1 MSISFLYY
9 AMLLFTLSF
18 EDVQGVDQA
27 PLKHL
32 NDVQI
37 YYFYDSRMPSDIG
50 QQIMYLT
57 ENLLS
62 KQYQQLVADG
72 DIIFYKVDLATPTG
86 QKLAKKCDVV
96 LNGLV
101 VTRRS
106 KIVDLTQTGYQLARS
121 KPKVFQENLAYEIN
135 RLLPKRK
142 RPK

>member
-37 YYFYDSRMPSDIG
+37 YYFYDSRMPSEIG

-121 KPKVFQENLAYEIN
+121 KPKAFQENLAYEIN

>member
-1 MSISFLYY
+1 
-9 AMLLFTLSF
+9 
-18 EDVQGVDQA
+18 
-27 PLKHL
+27 
-32 NDVQI
+32 
-37 YYFYDSRMPSDIG
+37 MPSEIG

-86 QKLAKKCDVV
+86 QKIAKKCDIV

-106 KIVDLTQTGYQLARS
+106 KIVDLTQKGYQLARS
-121 KPKVFQENLAYEIN
+121 KPKVFQENLAYEID

>member
-18 EDVQGVDQA
+18 EDVQGIDQA
-27 PLKHL
+27 PIKHL

-37 YYFYDSRMPSDIG
+37 YYFYDSRMPSEIG

-86 QKLAKKCDVV
+86 QKIAKKCDVV

-106 KIVDLTQTGYQLARS
+106 KIVDLTQKGYQLARS
-121 KPKVFQENLAYEIN
+121 KPKAFQENLAYEID

>member
-1 MSISFLYY
+1 MTISFLYY
-9 AMLLFTLSF
+9 VMLLFTLSF
-18 EDVQGVDQA
+18 EDVEGIDQA

-37 YYFYDSRMPSDIG
+37 YYFYDSRLPSDMG

-72 DIIFYKVDLATPTG
+72 DVIFYKVDLATPIG

-106 KIVDLTQTGYQLARS
+106 KIVDLTQVGYKLARS
-121 KPKVFQENLAYEIN
+121 KPKAFHEHLAYEIN

-142 RPK
+142 RPQ

>member
-18 EDVQGVDQA
+18 EDIQGIDQA

-37 YYFYDSRMPSDIG
+37 YYFYDSRMPSEIG

-86 QKLAKKCDVV
+86 QKIAKKCEVV

-106 KIVDLTQTGYQLARS
+106 KIVDLTQKGYQLARS
-121 KPKVFQENLAYEIN
+121 KPKAFQENLAYEID

>member
-1 MSISFLYY
+1 MTISFLYY

-18 EDVQGVDQA
+18 EDVQGIDQA

-37 YYFYDSRMPSDIG
+37 YYFYDSRMPSEIG
-50 QQIMYLT
+50 QQMMYLT

-62 KQYQQLVADG
+62 KQYQQQVNDG

-86 QKLAKKCDVV
+86 QKIAKKCEIS

-101 VTRRS
+101 ITRRS
-106 KIVDLTQTGYQLARS
+106 KIVDLTQKGYQMART
-121 KPKVFQENLAYEIN
+121 KPKAFQENLAYEIN

-142 RPK
+142 RPQ

>member
-1 MSISFLYY
+1 
-9 AMLLFTLSF
+9 MLLFTLSF

-37 YYFYDSRMPSDIG
+37 YYFYDSRMPSEIG